1 MWFQSGRGLILGGVA
16 SDRRQS
22 LIGGARRGRGFISRM
37 GEEDKGEGG
46 CGRGREGGVTG
57 SGRDRKWA
65 WPEVTRASIS
75 VTLMALSSKPAA
87 SEGELRALL
96 ERAHGAMVSRPIA
109 THCAP

>member
-1 MWFQSGRGLILGGVA
+1 MGVA
-16 SDRRQS
+16 E
-22 LIGGARRGRGFISRM
+22 RG
-37 GEEDKGEGG
+37 
-46 CGRGREGGVTG
+46 
-57 SGRDRKWA
+57 A

-96 ERAHGAMVSRPIA
+96 ERVHGAMVSRPIA

>member
-1 MWFQSGRGLILGGVA
+1 MW
-16 SDRRQS
+16 
-22 LIGGARRGRGFISRM
+22 SR
-37 GEEDKGEGG
+37 
-46 CGRGREGGVTG
+46 GGVTG
-57 SGRDRKWA
+57 SGRGRKWA

-96 ERAHGAMVSRPIA
+96 ERVYGAMVSRPIA